1 MKKFVFIIVL
11 VCTAFVSFAKG
22 VVRTTTTDLS
32 LRVDASASSRVILT
46 IPQGTQVYLQED
58 CDCVWVYVTYNGYC
72 GYVYAQ
78 FLTKSVPATT
88 TTAVA
93 QEPIR
98 HYTNSYGNTV
108 QSPTRYNKAPAG
120 ATALCRDGSYSFSQ
134 SRRGTCS
141 HHGGVAKWL

>member
-1 MKKFVFIIVL
+1 MKKIVIILLL

-22 VVRTTTTDLS
+22 VVRTTTTDLN
-32 LRVDASASSRVILT
+32 LRVDASSTSRVILT

-58 CDCVWVYVTYNGYC
+58 CNCVWVFVTYNGYC
-72 GYVYAQ
+72 GYVNAQ
-78 FLTKSVPATT
+78 YLTKSVPANT

>member
-11 VCTAFVSFAKG
+11 VCTAFVSFVKG
-22 VVRTTTTDLS
+22 VVRTTTIDLS

-72 GYVYAQ
+72 GYVNAQ

-108 QSPTRYNKAPAG
+108 QSPTRYKKVPAG

>member
-1 MKKFVFIIVL
+1 MKKFVIILLL
-11 VCTAFVSFAKG
+11 VCIAFVSFAKG

-88 TTAVA
+88 TIAVA

-108 QSPTRYNKAPAG
+108 QSPTRYNKAPVG

>member
-78 FLTKSVPATT
+78 FLTKSVPANT

-108 QSPTRYNKAPAG
+108 QSPTRYNKAPAA

>member
-72 GYVYAQ
+72 GYVNAQ
-78 FLTKSVPATT
+78 FLTKSVPANTM
-88 TTAVA
+88 TAVA

-108 QSPTRYNKAPAG
+108 QSPTRYNKTPAG

>member
-22 VVRTTTTDLS
+22 VVRTTTDLS
-32 LRVDASASSRVILT
+32 LRVDASTSSRVILT

>member
-1 MKKFVFIIVL
+1 MKKFVIILLL
-11 VCTAFVSFAKG
+11 VCTAFASFAKG
-22 VVRTTTTDLS
+22 VVRTTTTDLN
-32 LRVDASASSRVILT
+32 LRVDASSTSRVILT

-58 CDCVWVYVTYNGYC
+58 CNCVWVFVTYNGYC
-72 GYVYAQ
+72 GYVNAQ
-78 FLTKSVPATT
+78 FLTKSVPANT

-98 HYTNSYGNTV
+98 HYTNSYGKT
-108 QSPTRYNKAPAG
+108 PAG

>member
-32 LRVDASASSRVILT
+32 LRVDASATSRVILT

-141 HHGGVAKWL
+141 HHGGVARWL

>member
-1 MKKFVFIIVL
+1 MKKFVLIIVL
-11 VCTAFVSFAKG
+11 VCAAFVSFAKG

>member
-1 MKKFVFIIVL
+1 MKKFVIILLL

-72 GYVYAQ
+72 GYEYAQ

>member
-1 MKKFVFIIVL
+1 MKKFVLLLIL
-11 VCTAFVSFAKG
+11 VCTAFASFAKG

-32 LRVDASASSRVILT
+32 LRVDASSTSRVILT

-72 GYVYAQ
+72 GYVNAQ

-108 QSPTRYNKAPAG
+108 QSPTRYNMAPAG

-141 HHGGVAKWL
+141 HHGGVARWL

>member
-72 GYVYAQ
+72 GYVNAQ
-78 FLTKSVPATT
+78 FLTKSVLANT

-108 QSPTRYNKAPAG
+108 QSPTRYNKAPAA

-134 SRRGTCS
+134 RRRGTCS

>member
-1 MKKFVFIIVL
+1 MKKFVIILLL
-11 VCTAFVSFAKG
+11 VCTVFASFAKG

-32 LRVDASASSRVILT
+32 LRVDASSTSRVILT

-72 GYVYAQ
+72 GYVNAQ

-98 HYTNSYGNTV
+98 QYTNSYGNTV

-141 HHGGVAKWL
+141 HHGGVARWL

>member
-58 CDCVWVYVTYNGYC
+58 CYCVWVYVTYNGYC

-141 HHGGVAKWL
+141 HHGGVARWL

>member
-11 VCTAFVSFAKG
+11 VCTAFISFAKG

-141 HHGGVAKWL
+141 HHGGVARWL

>member
-72 GYVYAQ
+72 GYVNAQ
-78 FLTKSVPATT
+78 FLMAM
-88 TTAVA
+88 
-93 QEPIR
+93 
-98 HYTNSYGNTV
+98 
-108 QSPTRYNKAPAG
+108 
-120 ATALCRDGSYSFSQ
+120 
-134 SRRGTCS
+134 
-141 HHGGVAKWL
+141 

>member
-58 CDCVWVYVTYNGYC
+58 CDCVWVFVTYNGYC

>member
-1 MKKFVFIIVL
+1 MKKIVIILLL
-11 VCTAFVSFAKG
+11 VCTAFASFAKG
-22 VVRTTTTDLS
+22 VVRTTTTDLN
-32 LRVDASASSRVILT
+32 LRVDASSTSRVILT

-58 CDCVWVYVTYNGYC
+58 CNCVWVFVTYNGYC
-72 GYVYAQ
+72 GYVNAQ
-78 FLTKSVPATT
+78 YLTKSVPANT

-93 QEPIR
+93 REPIR

-108 QSPTRYNKAPAG
+108 QSPTRYNKTPAG

-141 HHGGVAKWL
+141 HHGGVARWL

>member
-1 MKKFVFIIVL
+1 MKKFVLILVIVL
-11 VCTAFVSFAKG
+11 TASVSFAKG

-32 LRVDASASSRVILT
+32 LRVDASTYSRVILT
-46 IPQGTQVYLQED
+46 IPQGTQVYLKED
-58 CDCVWVYVTYNGYC
+58 CYCAWVYVIYNGYC
-72 GYVYAQ
+72 GYVNAQ
-78 FLTKSVPATT
+78 FLTKSIPANT

-141 HHGGVAKWL
+141 HHGGVARWL

>member
-1 MKKFVFIIVL
+1 MKKFVIILLL
-11 VCTAFVSFAKG
+11 VCTAFASFAKG
-22 VVRTTTTDLS
+22 VVRTTTTDLN
-32 LRVDASASSRVILT
+32 LRVDASSTSRVILT

-58 CDCVWVYVTYNGYC
+58 CNCVWVFVTYNGYC
-72 GYVYAQ
+72 GYVNAQ
-78 FLTKSVPATT
+78 YLTRSVPANT

-98 HYTNSYGNTV
+98 HYTNSYGNMV
-108 QSPTRYNKAPAG
+108 QSPTRYNKTPAG

>member
-32 LRVDASASSRVILT
+32 LRVDASATSRVILT

-120 ATALCRDGSYSFSQ
+120 ATALCRDGTYSFSQ

>member
-78 FLTKSVPATT
+78 FLTKSVPATN

>member
-22 VVRTTTTDLS
+22 VVRTTTTDLR

-141 HHGGVAKWL
+141 HHGGVARWL

>member
-1 MKKFVFIIVL
+1 MKKFVLLLIL
-11 VCTAFVSFAKG
+11 VCTAFASFGKG
-22 VVRTTTTDLS
+22 VVRTTTTDLN
-32 LRVDASASSRVILT
+32 LRVDASSTSRVILT

-58 CDCVWVYVTYNGYC
+58 CNCVWVFVTYNGYC
-72 GYVYAQ
+72 GYVNAQ
-78 FLTKSVPATT
+78 YLTRSVPANT

-98 HYTNSYGNTV
+98 HYTNSYGNMV

>member
-1 MKKFVFIIVL
+1 MKKFVIILLL

-22 VVRTTTTDLS
+22 VVRTTTTDLN
-32 LRVDASASSRVILT
+32 LRVDASSTSRVILT

-72 GYVYAQ
+72 GYVNAQ
-78 FLTKSVPATT
+78 FLTKSVPSNT

-108 QSPTRYNKAPAG
+108 QSPTRYNKTPAG

-141 HHGGVAKWL
+141 HHGGVARWL

>member
-1 MKKFVFIIVL
+1 MKKIVIILLL

-22 VVRTTTTDLS
+22 VVRTTTTDLN
-32 LRVDASASSRVILT
+32 LRVDASSTSRVILT

-58 CDCVWVYVTYNGYC
+58 CNCVWVFVTYNGYC
-72 GYVYAQ
+72 GYVNAQ
-78 FLTKSVPATT
+78 YLTKSVPANT

-93 QEPIR
+93 REPIR
-98 HYTNSYGNTV
+98 HYTNSYGNTI

-141 HHGGVAKWL
+141 HHGGVARWL